1 MWQDIQYEIRH
12 NSKCDECGKVNT
24 DVYFVIDKEYC
35 EECFEEIDFEELY
48 GENYIDEEDLG

>member
-12 NSKCDECGKVNT
+12 NGNCNECGKKNI
-24 DVYFVIDKEYC
+24 DVWFVIDKEYC

-48 GENYIDEEDLG
+48 GENYINEEDFG